1 MNDDN
6 AIYDFIE
13 KLSKNNLSFSIMEE
27 VNLVYNESKW
37 VVFDGAYTVEESV
50 HCKLE
55 VDVSIKFNKIITFSY
70 EDNLS
75 SFLVHYFI

>member
-1 MNDDN
+1 
-6 AIYDFIE
+6 
-13 KLSKNNLSFSIMEE
+13 MEE

-75 SFLVHYFI
+75 